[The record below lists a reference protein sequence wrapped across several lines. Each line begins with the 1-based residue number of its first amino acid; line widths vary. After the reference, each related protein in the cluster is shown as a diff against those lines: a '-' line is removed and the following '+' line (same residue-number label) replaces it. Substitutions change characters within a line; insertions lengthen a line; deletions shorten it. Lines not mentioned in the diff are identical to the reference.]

1 MVITNFIDLL
11 DRADEIAHE
20 VSSDPNLC
28 IYNVNDYR
36 ELIPK
41 VLEVLLFRKQY
52 NGLSDSEKYL
62 CHHLRKVCNNELEM
76 YYGSS
81 LKAAISLLTMKFV
94 GKLRI
99 LKTHE
104 ASPDKQKMINN
115 SKTKMI
121 ISNIVGV
128 TSIIQ
133 ATSIFIIAFSFYLA
147 INDYS
152 SYGDNNIEI
161 KRIAINSSHKM
172 RLSFDNRGNLEDN
185 GRIKISNRIIHE
197 RVYINGCTYSY
208 SLMESIGYN
217 NVNDFNAALESI
229 MGFSRLIFDPGGCI

>member
-99 LKTHE
+99 LK
-104 ASPDKQKMINN
+104 MINN

-133 ATSIFIIAFSFYLA
+133 ATSIFIIAISFYSA

-185 GRIKISNRIIHE
+185 GRIKICNRIIHE

-208 SLMESIGYN
+208 SLMKSIGYN